1 MKYRG
6 KIEVVADMLSV
17 AQERAKKT
25 HIMYRG
31 NLSFKVLNLYL
42 RVVIKANLMSFDEET
57 GCYLITKKGRLFLE
71 VFKKY
76 KRLIGNLER
85 QHSSVE
91 KERALLEGMCF
102 GTALPDKS
110 TLAGD
115 HDRNGSKAISVEPCD
130 S

>member
-6 KIEVVADMLSV
+6 KLEVVADMLSV

-42 RVVIKANLMSFDEET
+42 RAVTKANLINFDDAT
-57 GCYLITKKGRLFLE
+57 GCYLITEKGRLFLE

-76 KRLIGNLER
+76 KRLVNGLER
-85 QHSSVE
+85 QHDSVE

-102 GTALPDKS
+102 AADWPNKNA
-110 TLAGD
+110 LAGD
-115 HDRNGSKAISVEPCD
+115 RDRSGSRAINVGR
-130 S
+130 

>member
-17 AQERAKKT
+17 AQGRAKKT

-42 RVVIKANLMSFDEET
+42 DVLTKANLMSFDEAT
-57 GCYLITKKGRLFLE
+57 GCYLITEKGRLFLE

-76 KRLIGNLER
+76 KRLVSGLER
-85 QHSSVE
+85 QHFSVE
-91 KERALLEGMCF
+91 KERVLLEDMCF
-102 GTALPDKS
+102 AADLHDKGH
-110 TLAGD
+110 LAN
-115 HDRNGSKAISVEPCD
+115 DRGRSEHRAISVEPGN